1 LIEVD
6 TEEEDMRAVGR
17 VAVAGILGGIA
28 TLGMATGA
36 YASVGPAPALNGNA
50 HLVHVG
56 LNPAS
61 CGTAPGPKSGEVTVH
76 SNAKLNRTQVDLSV
90 RGAMPKTTYA
100 VDIRCVAQIGT
111 LTTNGSG
118 NGTAHIRVSSALPS
132 GSPFFVDI
140 SVPNGAGAGGYG
152 DTFIAGPFT
161 LGKKK

>member
-1 LIEVD
+1 
-6 TEEEDMRAVGR
+6 
-17 VAVAGILGGIA
+17 
-28 TLGMATGA
+28 
-36 YASVGPAPALNGNA
+36 
-50 HLVHVG
+50 
-56 LNPAS
+56 
-61 CGTAPGPKSGEVTVH
+61 
-76 SNAKLNRTQVDLSV
+76 
-90 RGAMPKTTYA
+90 MPKTTYA